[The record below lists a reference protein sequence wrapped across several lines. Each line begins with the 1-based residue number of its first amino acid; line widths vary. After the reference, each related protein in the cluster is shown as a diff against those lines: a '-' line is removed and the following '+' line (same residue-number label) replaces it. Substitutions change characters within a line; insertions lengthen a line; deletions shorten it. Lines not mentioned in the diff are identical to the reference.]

1 MPANLDPTGRHATA
15 RGALSAARRL
25 RGAARDRLESA
36 RGEDGFLLVE
46 VLVSAL
52 LVALIVVGT
61 FNGFDVAQRFSTAER
76 QHEQA
81 ALIAAASQ
89 EQLRSEPASVLATL
103 KINPHTYTQTVQGT
117 LYTVKQTAELQPAAK
132 AAAAACNSNRQAGN
146 AYRIT
151 STVSWHLQEETKR
164 PPVSASSL
172 ITPPIGSSLEVDVLS
187 SPGVTTGV
195 AGVTVNIKYKPQGS
209 SGTASQTQT
218 TGSEGCVLFGAVPS
232 LEAEVEVA
240 ELLGYVTVD
249 GKPQVLNKTVTLAP
263 NYTVHDT
270 VVYNRAGA
278 IQANFAYNG
287 GATANHKNNEE
298 TAEVAQTVTGD
309 TFVAANNLMEVEPNF
324 ELGSTSFGAKTSIPF
339 EPKTSTY
346 AASATSK
353 TNLFPF
359 SEEENGY
366 WAVYAGDC
374 TANNPETVT
383 AGAIKP
389 QEKVI
394 VKPGATTAVSVPTS
408 YTTLNVYAEKESVVN
423 GLSHRWEGLETTNAY
438 PVLIDNLGCTGITP
452 NDETEASYKH
462 TQTTTTGSSM
472 GGHLSNPFQPF
483 GKEFTLCLSSTAKN
497 QTYKVKYG
505 NTALSGGVLSIYLKQ
520 RPFATISAERVTKEG
535 LYKTEEAAY
544 KAAETK
550 YKEREVQYKEKEKL
564 YKEKEAYKEQNVVA
578 ATKKTA
584 YENKK
589 KEAETKKKEY
599 ETKKTAYENKKKEYE
614 TAKKEYETAKKK
626 YEETKKKYEENKKK
640 YEETKKASYKTE
652 YEKYEKEYKT
662 FEGEYKA
669 RETEYKTDESGYK
682 TAETEY
688 KTLETAYKTAE
699 TEYKTLE
706 TEYKTAETHY
716 EEWAK
721 PHAEYVTFLAEYNTF
736 KTEYV
741 EDYAEYK
748 LAKEAYETAKAEEK
762 EGTSVQVEPGTT
774 CT

>member
-25 RGAARDRLESA
+25 CGAARARLEAA

-81 ALIAAASQ
+81 SLLAAASQ

-103 KINPHTYTQTVQGT
+103 KISPHTYTQTVQGT
-117 LYTVKQTAELQPAAK
+117 RYTVKQSAELQPAAK

-195 AGVTVNIKYKPQGS
+195 SGVTVNIKYKPQGS

-218 TGSEGCVLFGAVPS
+218 TGGEGCVLFGAVPS
-232 LEAEVEVA
+232 LEAEVEIA

-278 IQANFAYNG
+278 IQANFAYSG
-287 GATANHKNNEE
+287 AATANHKNNEE
-298 TAEVAQTVTGD
+298 TAEVSQTVTGD

-324 ELGSTSFGAKTSIPF
+324 ELGSTSYGAKTSIPF

-353 TNLFPF
+353 NNLFPF
-359 SEEENGY
+359 AEEENGY

-394 VKPGATTAVSVPTS
+394 VKPGSTTAVSVPTS
-408 YTTLNVYAEKESVVN
+408 YTTLNVYSKKESAVKA
-423 GLSHRWEGLETTNAY
+423 LSHQWEGLETTNAY
-438 PVLIDNLGCTGITP
+438 PVLIDNLNCIGVTP

-462 TQTTTTGSSM
+462 TQTTTTGGSM

-505 NTALSGGVLSIYLKQ
+505 NTALNGGVLSIYLEQ
-520 RPFATISAERVTKEG
+520 RPFATISAERLTKEG

-544 KAAETK
+544 KAAEAK
-550 YKEREVQYKEKEKL
+550 YKEKEVKYKEKEKL
-564 YKEKEAYKEQNVVA
+564 YKEKEAYKEQNLVA
-578 ATKKTA
+578 AA
-584 YENKK
+584 
-589 KEAETKKKEY
+589 
-599 ETKKTAYENKKKEYE
+599 KKTAYENKKKEYE
-614 TAKKEYETAKKK
+614 AKKKEYETKKSEYEEAKKK

-640 YEETKKASYKTE
+640 YEENKKKYEETKNGTYKTN
-652 YEKYEKEYKT
+652 YEKYEKEYKK
-662 FEGEYKA
+662 FEGEYKKF
-669 RETEYKTDESGYK
+669 EG
-682 TAETEY
+682 EY
-688 KTLETAYKTAE
+688 KTLEGEYKALEASYKTAE

-721 PHAEYVTFLAEYNTF
+721 PHAEYVTFLAEYNTA
-736 KTEYV
+736 KAEYA

-762 EGTSVQVEPGTT
+762 EGTSVTVEKGTT

>member
-1 MPANLDPTGRHATA
+1 MPANFDPTGRHATA
-15 RGALSAARRL
+15 RGAPSAARRL
-25 RGAARDRLESA
+25 LGGARDRLEAA

-46 VLVSAL
+46 VLVSTL

-81 ALIAAASQ
+81 ALLAAASQ

-103 KINPHTYTQTVQGT
+103 KITPHTYTTTVQGT
-117 LYTVKQTAELQPAAK
+117 IYTVKQSAELQPAASAK
-132 AAAAACNSNRQAGN
+132 AAACNSNRQSGN

-187 SPGVTTGV
+187 SPGVTSGV
-195 AGVTVNIKYKPQGS
+195 SGVTVNIKYKPQGS
-209 SGTASQTQT
+209 SGTASQSQT
-218 TGSEGCVLFGAVPS
+218 TGSEGCVLFGAIPS

-249 GKPQVLNKTVTLAP
+249 GKPQVPNKTVTLAP

-278 IQANFAYNG
+278 IQANFAYS
-287 GATANHKNNEE
+287 GASTANHKNNQESG
-298 TAEVAQTVTGD
+298 EVSQTVTGD
-309 TFVAANNLMEVEPNF
+309 TFVAANNLMEVKPNF
-324 ELGSTSFGAKTSIPF
+324 ELGSTSYGAKTSIPF
-339 EPKTSTY
+339 EPKTSTF
-346 AASATSK
+346 AASATTK
-353 TNLFPF
+353 ANLFPF

-366 WAVYAGDC
+366 WGVYAGDC
-374 TANNPETVT
+374 IANNPETVT

-408 YTTLNVYAEKESVVN
+408 YTTLNVYAKKESAVN

-483 GKEFTLCLSSTAKN
+483 GKEFTLCLASSTK
-497 QTYKVKYG
+497 TFKVEYG
-505 NTALSGGVLSIYLKQ
+505 NTAPNGGTINIYLEQ
-520 RPFATISAERVTKEG
+520 RPLATISAERVTKEG

-544 KAAETK
+544 KAAEVK
-550 YKEREVQYKEKEKL
+550 YKEKEVKYKEKETL

-578 ATKKTA
+578 AAKKTA

-589 KEAETKKKEY
+589 KEAETKKKEF
-599 ETKKTAYENKKKEYE
+599 ETKKKEYE
-614 TAKKEYETAKKK
+614 TKKGEYEATKKK
-626 YEETKKKYEENKKK
+626 YEENKNKYQENKKK
-640 YEETKKASYKTE
+640 YEETKNGTYKTN
-652 YEKYEKEYKT
+652 YEKYEKEYKK
-662 FEGEYKA
+662 FEG
-669 RETEYKTDESGYK
+669 
-682 TAETEY
+682 EY
-688 KTLETAYKTAE
+688 KTLETAYKTLEGEYKALETSYKTAE
-699 TEYKTLE
+699 GEYKTLE

-721 PHAEYVTFLAEYNTF
+721 PHGEYVTFFAEYNTF
-736 KTEYV
+736 KAEYA
-741 EDYAEYK
+741 EDYKEYK
-748 LAKEAYETAKAEEK
+748 LAKEAYETAKEEEK
-762 EGTSVQVEPGTT
+762 EGTSVHVESGTT